1 MSLTLTPAGVITKE
15 QTLLS
20 TRRLNVSGGANIAK
34 GNVCEL
40 DATGFVIVSPTS
52 QTVNVPHFVA
62 LASENNTSG
71 TAGDLTV
78 PLAVR
83 GHFVTVVAD
92 GVINPGDLVKVSD
105 GTAGRIKRFVPGT
118 DDNNLICGQYWGKE
132 GGIITKASTTPYLES
147 FADNADFVP
156 VVCAQGDIV
165 EIELR

>member
-1 MSLTLTPAGVITKE
+1 MSLTKTPAGVITKE

-20 TRRLNVSGGANIAK
+20 TRRLNVTGATNIAK

-40 DATGFVIVSPTS
+40 DATGFVIKSPTS

-62 LASENNTSG
+62 LAAADNTSG
-71 TAGDLTV
+71 SHGDLTV

-92 GVINPGDLVKVSD
+92 LTINPGDLVKCSSNV
-105 GTAGRIKRFVPGT
+105 AGAVMRFVPGT
-118 DDNNLICGQYWGKE
+118 DDNNLIVGQYWGKE
-132 GGIITKASTTPYLES
+132 GGIITKATTTPYLES

-156 VVCAQGDIV
+156 VVCADTDVV